1 MAKHT
6 RMSPLQFAEWIKM
19 NLKHGEYVAFALD
32 ENGHKVSSDET
43 IARGNADLECWWCA
57 TIIKSE
63 DYDFNVLLINH
74 AGGGQPYAIEIDYEF
89 AETLEYYFAHLNDS
103 YDNDHQIVVETRYK
117 AKAQIMSAVKSAGIF
132 CFAYSHE
139 IEAAKKAAMER
150 LTHIC
155 KSGTFP
161 IGECAVNLTVE
172 QDGEYVDA
180 DEAMA
185 MWDGNEIKIDWG
197 TVV

>member
-1 MAKHT
+1 
-6 RMSPLQFAEWIKM
+6 
-19 NLKHGEYVAFALD
+19 
-32 ENGHKVSSDET
+32 
-43 IARGNADLECWWCA
+43 
-57 TIIKSE
+57 
-63 DYDFNVLLINH
+63 
-74 AGGGQPYAIEIDYEF
+74 
-89 AETLEYYFAHLNDS
+89 
-103 YDNDHQIVVETRYK
+103 
-117 AKAQIMSAVKSAGIF
+117 
-132 CFAYSHE
+132 
-139 IEAAKKAAMER
+139 MER